1 MPIEHDCKV
10 HVFVS
15 LHQVAVFVSLHQVAN
30 LLSKGEL
37 KSVSPLLISIT

>member
-1 MPIEHDCKV
+1 MPIIHIEHDCKV
-10 HVFVS
+10 H
-15 LHQVAVFVSLHQVAN
+15 VFVSLHQVAN